1 MKYYKLDRDTKAYLK
16 RMAVDGIKT
25 PADIYSVNDF
35 VVGLK
40 DLNLWGSMICWL
52 LRSNQNAGIGTKAY
66 SLSNLGTYDG
76 TLTGS
81 PIPIWTANGLVA
93 QSTNSFVQTNLA
105 ITLSSIGEFSMIGV
119 GSMPSGTPARFL
131 GANTAMTY
139 IWGESFAGTH
149 YRFYD
154 FVNNQNITNSVN
166 QRIINWVCLTK
177 NIGLNTIG
185 YVNNDSGF
193 NQTLGSLRSTSDN
206 LAFFGSN
213 GTADKGV
220 YPFFAFFNI
229 QLSSTQNS
237 QLYSLYRI
245 TAGKGLNLP

>member
-1 MKYYKLDRDTKAYLK
+1 MKFYQLDNDTKKYIK
-16 RMAVDGIKT
+16 RLNYNGFKT
-25 PADIYSVNDF
+25 PTDIYSVDQF
-35 VVGLK
+35 VRGIK
-40 DLNLWGSMICWL
+40 DMGIWKNIIFWTF
-52 LRSNQNAGIGTKAY
+52 RANQNAGSGVTAY
-66 SLSNLGTYDG
+66 SFGDLGSYNG

-139 IWGESFAGTH
+139 IWGESSAGTH

-177 NIGLNTIG
+177 NTGLNTIG

-220 YPFFAFFNI
+220 YPFFAFLNI
-229 QLSSTQNS
+229 QLSSAQNS
-237 QLYSLYRI
+237 QLYLLYKT
-245 TAGKGLNLP
+245 TAGNGLVLP